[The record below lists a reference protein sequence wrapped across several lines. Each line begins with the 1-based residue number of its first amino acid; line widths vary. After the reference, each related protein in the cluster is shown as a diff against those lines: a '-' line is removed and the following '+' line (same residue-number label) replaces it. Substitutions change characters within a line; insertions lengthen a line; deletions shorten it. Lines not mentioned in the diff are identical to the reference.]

1 MDEGTRRTTITGR
14 RPLIDAANLKVAR
27 ALPESVTVRGQV
39 VLACVWGRAAP
50 GAGSPWFPPARV
62 AA

>member
-1 MDEGTRRTTITGR
+1 MTGR
-14 RPLIDAANLKVAR
+14 RSLIDAANLKVAR